1 MPILDDLDQLQ
12 AVHFRHVD
20 VRNHHIDVLAIQN
33 LQGFIGAVGR
43 QARIADVLN
52 AFLEYIPDVRIIVHN
67 QDARGF
73 PRRIPIHAAP
83 RRLLVFGF
91 RHPYCPTA

>member
-1 MPILDDLDQLQ
+1 MPLLDDLDQLQ

-20 VRNHHIDVLAIQN
+20 VRNHHIDVLAVQN
-33 LQGFIGAVGR
+33 LQRLVGAVGR

-52 AFLEYIPDVRIIVHN
+52 AFLEYVPDVRIIVHD

-73 PRRIPIHAAP
+73 PRGISIHAA
-83 RRLLVFGF
+83 LLLPPFAVDLVL
-91 RHPYCPTA
+91 P